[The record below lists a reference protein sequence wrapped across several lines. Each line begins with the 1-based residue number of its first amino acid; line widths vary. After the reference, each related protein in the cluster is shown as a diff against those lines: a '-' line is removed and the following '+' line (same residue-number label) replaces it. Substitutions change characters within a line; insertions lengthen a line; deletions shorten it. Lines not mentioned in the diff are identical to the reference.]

1 MVPTLSTLLSGRAEE
16 VRECLQP
23 AALPALARSVT
34 RRLLSNVTVRPG
46 GPRGSLQWLV
56 TLCHTGGDTL
66 QYLVTLFYNGGDT
79 LQYLV
84 TLFYNGGDTLQ
95 YLVTL
100 FYNGGDTLQYLVTLC
115 YNGGDTLQYVV
126 TLCYNSGDTLQYLVT
141 LTLVVVT
148 HCYMKSQCDTQVGG
162 GDTLQYPKNFNV
174 QLAE

>member
-46 GPRGSLQWLV
+46 G
-56 TLCHTGGDTL
+56 TLC
-66 QYLVTLFYNGGDT
+66 
-79 LQYLV
+79 
-84 TLFYNGGDTLQ
+84 
-95 YLVTL
+95 
-100 FYNGGDTLQYLVTLC
+100 YNGGDTLQYLVTLC